1 MKNKELLKICY
12 KFLNRFITADELIKM
27 LNDIDKNKYS
37 KEEREELDKLIKEII
52 VILNKTPNEV
62 DEFIVSKKKKIN
74 EMIEMLEAIPQNE
87 NYFGFL
93 NKQIESLRNDYNKE
107 MDSHKRWLAVVDYIS
122 ESEYFNKSFESLS
135 DYELLEF
142 IAQYISAP
150 FPPKLK
156 QEEFDRLVKVGIE
169 NDKREWLWRLAFNYE
184 ETNFDFDSIVD
195 YFIEMKDGYYIAELI
210 SAVGQCLDIDKLIDK
225 LNDKELIKDL
235 KDRKGVIEGYVT
247 EEQFNRMISKLN

>member
-12 KFLNRFITADELIKM
+12 KFLNRFITEDELIKM

-62 DEFIVSKKKKIN
+62 DEFIINKKKKIN
-74 EMIEMLEAIPQNE
+74 EMIEMLEEIPQNE
-87 NYFGFL
+87 NYFDFL

-107 MDSHKRWLAVVDYIS
+107 IDSHKRWLAVVDYIS

-142 IAQYISAP
+142 IAQYISTP

-156 QEEFDRLVKVGIE
+156 QKEFDRLVKIGIE

-184 ETNFDFDSIVD
+184 ESNFDFDSIVD
-195 YFIEMKDGYYIAELI
+195 YFIETKDGYYIAELI

-247 EEQFNRMISKLN
+247 EEQFNRMISKLK

>member
-62 DEFIVSKKKKIN
+62 DEFIVNKKKKIK
-74 EMIEMLEAIPQNE
+74 EMIEMLKAIPQNE

-156 QEEFDRLVKVGIE
+156 QKEFDRLVKVGIE

>member
-62 DEFIVSKKKKIN
+62 DEFIINKKKKIN

-87 NYFGFL
+87 NYFDFL
-93 NKQIESLRNDYNKE
+93 NKQIENLRNGYNKE

-184 ETNFDFDSIVD
+184 ESNFDFDSIVD

-235 KDRKGVIEGYVT
+235 KDRKGVIEVYVT
-247 EEQFNRMISKLN
+247 EEQFNRMISKLK

>member
-62 DEFIVSKKKKIN
+62 DEFIINKKKKIN
-74 EMIEMLEAIPQNE
+74 EMIEMLESIPQNE

-107 MDSHKRWLAVVDYIS
+107 MDSHKRWLAAVDYIS

-184 ETNFDFDSIVD
+184 ESNFDFDSIVD

>member
-247 EEQFNRMISKLN
+247 EEHFNRMISKLN

>member
-62 DEFIVSKKKKIN
+62 DEFIINKKKKIN
-74 EMIEMLEAIPQNE
+74 EMIEMLEEIPQNE
-87 NYFGFL
+87 NYFDFL

-107 MDSHKRWLAVVDYIS
+107 IDSHKRWLAVVDYIS
-122 ESEYFNKSFESLS
+122 ESEYFNKSFQSLS

-142 IAQYISAP
+142 IAQYISVP

-184 ETNFDFDSIVD
+184 ESNFDFDSIVD

-210 SAVGQCLDIDKLIDK
+210 SAVGQCLDVDKLIDK

>member
-62 DEFIVSKKKKIN
+62 DEFIINKKKKIN
-74 EMIEMLEAIPQNE
+74 EMIEMLEEIPQNE
-87 NYFGFL
+87 NYFDFL
-93 NKQIESLRNDYNKE
+93 NKQIENLRNDYNKE

-184 ETNFDFDSIVD
+184 ESNFDFDSIVD

-235 KDRKGVIEGYVT
+235 RDRKGVIEGYVI

>member
-62 DEFIVSKKKKIN
+62 DEFIINKKKKIN

-87 NYFGFL
+87 NYFDFL
-93 NKQIESLRNDYNKE
+93 NKQIENLRNDYNKE

-184 ETNFDFDSIVD
+184 ESNFDFDSIVD

-235 KDRKGVIEGYVT
+235 RDRKGVIEGYVI

>member
-37 KEEREELDKLIKEII
+37 KKEREELDKLIKEII

-62 DEFIVSKKKKIN
+62 DEFIVNKKKKIN

-87 NYFGFL
+87 NYFDFL

-150 FPPKLK
+150 FPPKLEQK
-156 QEEFDRLVKVGIE
+156 EFDRLVKVGIE

-184 ETNFDFDSIVD
+184 ESNFDFDSIVD